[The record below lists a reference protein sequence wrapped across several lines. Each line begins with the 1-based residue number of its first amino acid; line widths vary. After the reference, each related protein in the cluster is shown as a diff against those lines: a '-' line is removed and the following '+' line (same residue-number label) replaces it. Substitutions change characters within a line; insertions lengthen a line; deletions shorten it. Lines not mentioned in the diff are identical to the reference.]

1 MNFLCLIFLSQ
12 DIVLIIHW
20 NIHVPFVFKL
30 HKMSH
35 LSYPFYHPIELNDTH
50 HDNCFL
56 KVRLFESNESS
67 CPFIEYRN
75 ATTRDLCFEPVINGS
90 TGWVFSQAESVFA
103 GVTATLQATLGVV
116 LNLLV
121 IAVFLRTRSFRKEYL
136 TPFILSLA
144 ATDLIYSSVTLPIIA
159 VRDFTGYVYNK
170 NVCLPCRK
178 ISIIIVNI
186 RYTSFYFY

>member
-1 MNFLCLIFLSQ
+1 M
-12 DIVLIIHW
+12 
-20 NIHVPFVFKL
+20 PFVFKV
-30 HKMSH
+30 HKMGH
-35 LSYPFYHPIELNDTH
+35 LSDPFYYLIGLNDTH
-50 HDNCFL
+50 HDTCFL
-56 KVRLFESNESS
+56 KVRLFESNDSS

-170 NVCLPCRK
+170 NLCLSCRK
-178 ISIIIVNI
+178 NLISHYYVVIDLMKI
-186 RYTSFYFY
+186 YFYFY

>member
-1 MNFLCLIFLSQ
+1 MNFLCVIFLSQ

-35 LSYPFYHPIELNDTH
+35 LSDPFYHPIELNDTH

-56 KVRLFESNESS
+56 KVRLFESNESR

-75 ATTRDLCFEPVINGS
+75 VTTTDLCLEPVLNGS

-103 GVTATLQATLGVV
+103 GVAATLQATLGAV

-144 ATDLIYSSVTLPIIA
+144 ATDLIYSSITLPIIA
-159 VRDFTGYVYNK
+159 VRDFAGYVYSAMS
-170 NVCLPCRK
+170 VCLGEQIRK
-178 ISIIIVNI
+178 GSKW
-186 RYTSFYFY
+186 

>member
-1 MNFLCLIFLSQ
+1 MG
-12 DIVLIIHW
+12 
-20 NIHVPFVFKL
+20 
-30 HKMSH
+30 H
-35 LSYPFYHPIELNDTH
+35 LSDPFYYLIGLNDTH
-50 HDNCFL
+50 HDTCFL

-170 NVCLPCRK
+170 NLCLSCRK
-178 ISIIIVNI
+178 IIAHYYVLKDLMKI
-186 RYTSFYFY
+186 SFYFY

>member
-1 MNFLCLIFLSQ
+1 M
-12 DIVLIIHW
+12 
-20 NIHVPFVFKL
+20 PFVFKL

-35 LSYPFYHPIELNDTH
+35 LSDPFYHPIELNDTH

-56 KVRLFESNESS
+56 KVRLFESNESR

-75 ATTRDLCFEPVINGS
+75 VTTTDLCLEPVLNGS

-103 GVTATLQATLGVV
+103 GVTATLQATLGAV

-144 ATDLIYSSVTLPIIA
+144 ATDLIYSSITLPIIA
-159 VRDFTGYVYNK
+159 VRDFAGYVYSAMS
-170 NVCLPCRK
+170 VCL
-178 ISIIIVNI
+178 VEQI
-186 RYTSFYFY
+186 RM